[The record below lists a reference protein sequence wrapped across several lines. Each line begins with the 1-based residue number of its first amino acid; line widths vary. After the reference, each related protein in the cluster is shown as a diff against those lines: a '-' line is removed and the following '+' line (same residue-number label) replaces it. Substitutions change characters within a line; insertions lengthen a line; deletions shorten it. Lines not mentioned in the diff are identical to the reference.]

1 MQPKLSILND
11 DTGSV
16 MVAALM
22 VLVLLTIIGISASNI
37 STTEV
42 QIATNSLR
50 YERAFYTAEAGLQH
64 AKQLLKKPFVQHNAG
79 KAATGVDLDWNFAI
93 EGATDSSFDGGVDW
107 VNTTLAGVSYTVTVW
122 DNDDDAPNPD
132 DPEIDSDGRVFIRS
146 VARGPRGA
154 LCRIETL
161 LDGNV
166 EQYAI
171 TGNYAQEGSEAGKG
185 YTSQDLDKIEAADF
199 IVQLG
204 AP

>member
-1 MQPKLSILND
+1 MQPKATILND
-11 DTGSV
+11 DKGSV

-37 STTEV
+37 SVTEV

-64 AKQLLKKPFVQHNAG
+64 AKELLKVPFVQQNTV
-79 KAATGVDLDWNFAI
+79 KVATGAGADRDFALAGI
-93 EGATDSSFDGGVDW
+93 TVPGFDGGREWVD
-107 VNTTLAGVSYTVTVW
+107 TTLAGVSYTATVW
-122 DNDDDAPNPD
+122 NNADGGGATDDT
-132 DPEIDSDGRVFIRS
+132 DGRVFIRS

-161 LDGNV
+161 LDGTSSAI
-166 EQYAI
+166 AI

-185 YTSQDLDKIEAADF
+185 YTSQDLEKITDF
-199 IVQLG
+199 SDQLG
-204 AP
+204 SP